1 MAEAKERQSVFVTGG
16 ANGVGLATVR
26 ALLRRGHKVVA
37 TACNAEGALAVR
49 QAGAL
54 PVYPDLRR
62 TSEVLS
68 TLQFAKPDAV
78 IHAEPQVVGGIPHSS
93 RDLCAEADQLTSCAE
108 ALVQASAQQHIKQLV
123 AISFAFLYE
132 SGHGA
137 AREGA
142 RQVRDAEYAPMLAA
156 ESVLLNSNLNGYLL
170 RAGYI
175 YGGNS
180 QATAD
185 LAGAIKQ
192 SQALPNGANLAS
204 WIHEDDLATAIVTLV
219 ESEGREGM
227 EILNVADGS
236 PCSPNE
242 FAIALSDALGLNAP
256 DFKAD
261 GLFDFMKAKTMRDKL
276 LNREIVIDSRKIHEE
291 FGWTPSHASA
301 AAGMEATSMVWR
313 MQDAVNPRDFYS
325 VYEDKAA
332 HAIESMESGEAL
344 PEPVAVAEKPAAIA
358 EAVAEKPAP
367 VEAAAPP
374 PSDGPTPWSE
384 DDAKREERR
393 LKALERKAKRAAK
406 QSGGS

>member
-1 MAEAKERQSVFVTGG
+1 MAETNNSLNVFVTGG
-16 ANGVGLATVR
+16 DKSAGLAIVK
-26 ALLRRGHKVVA
+26 ALLQKGHKVVA
-37 TACNAEGALAVR
+37 TATDASGAVAIR

-78 IHAEPQVVGGIPHSS
+78 IHAAPQAIGGIPHSS
-93 RDLCAEADQLTSCAE
+93 RDFCAEADQHFSSAE
-108 ALVQASAQQHIKQLV
+108 ALANALAQQGIKQLV
-123 AISFAFLYE
+123 SISFAYLYE
-132 SGHGA
+132 SDHGA
-137 AREGA
+137 ASEGA
-142 RQVRDAEYAPMLAA
+142 RQVHDADYAPVLAA
-156 ESVLLNSNLNGYLL
+156 ESVLLESDLNGYAL
-170 RAGYI
+170 RAGFI

-192 SQALPNGANLAS
+192 SQTLLNGGNLAS

-291 FGWTPSHASA
+291 FGWAPSHANA
-301 AAGMEATSMVWR
+301 AAGLEATALTWR
-313 MQDAVNPRDFYS
+313 MKDAVDADGFYNN
-325 VYEDKAA
+325 YQDKAA
-332 HAIESMESGEAL
+332 EAIASFAYDAAL
-344 PEPVAVAEKPAAIA
+344 PEPVPVAETLAA
-358 EAVAEKPAP
+358 EAGAKAEPVPAK
-367 VEAAAPP
+367 AAAPP
-374 PSDGPTPWSE
+374 PSDGPTPWNE
-384 DDAKREERR
+384 DDAKREERKR
-393 LKALERKAKRAAK
+393 KALERKAKRAAK
-406 QSGGS
+406 Q